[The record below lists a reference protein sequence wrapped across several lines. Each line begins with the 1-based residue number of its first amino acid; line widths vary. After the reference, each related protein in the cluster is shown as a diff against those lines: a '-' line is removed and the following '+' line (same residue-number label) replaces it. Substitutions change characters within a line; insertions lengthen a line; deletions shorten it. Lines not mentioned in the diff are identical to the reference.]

1 MKKVLSIILSLII
14 IVLSLSCVAIAAVT
28 LPGDVNDD
36 GIVAATDARMILQVV
51 AGLKEKSF
59 IKNFDNADVI
69 VDGELRATDARKILQ
84 IVAGLNNEPSETPT
98 YPQEAD
104 TAGWAKLFNQE
115 TAKLSKGT
123 YKWSRT
129 CDEVEKIKVTGVF
142 GLGASVE
149 SAVADFLGIGSLNGT
164 NKDAGKYGL
173 IAMNLTAD
181 DIAAVRM
188 ANGSVTI
195 VIKNTLNPS
204 NDGKTSFSHVSN
216 DFVTIDEVNKM
227 ITEIDKKG
235 SVTNF
240 QATYYDIEVTGK
252 INSAGKIANITI
264 AYKLK
269 ADLSAE
275 ALGFK
280 PVGEGT
286 VKTVIT
292 YEF

>member
-28 LPGDVNDD
+28 LPGDVNED
-36 GIVAATDARMILQVV
+36 GTVAATDARMILQVV
-51 AGLKEKSF
+51 AGLRDKSF

-69 VDGELRATDARKILQ
+69 ADGELRATDARKILQ

-129 CDEVEKIKVTGVF
+129 CNYVGDLKVTGVP
-142 GLGASVE
+142 ASTIQPTV
-149 SAVADFLGIGSLNGT
+149 DTFLGIGTSNGT

-181 DIAAVRM
+181 DITAVRM

-204 NDGKTSFSHVSN
+204 NDGKTSFSRVSK
-216 DFVTIDEVNKM
+216 DFVTLDEVKSIIAQSGVNAN
-227 ITEIDKKG
+227 
-235 SVTNF
+235 VTNF

-252 INSAGKIANITI
+252 INSAGKIASITVS
-264 AYKLK
+264 YKLD
-269 ADLSAE
+269 ALLE
-275 ALGFK
+275 AKYLMVK
-280 PVGEGT
+280 PIGEGT

>member
-28 LPGDVNDD
+28 LPGDVDD
-36 GIVAATDARMILQVV
+36 NGTVAATDARMILQVV

-129 CDEVEKIKVTGVF
+129 CNYVGDLKVTGVS
-142 GLGASVE
+142 ASLIQPTV
-149 SAVADFLGIGSLNGT
+149 DTFLGIGTSNGT

-181 DIAAVRM
+181 DITAVRM

-204 NDGKTSFSHVSN
+204 NDGKTSFSRASK
-216 DFVTIDEVNKM
+216 DFVTLDEVKSIIAQSGVNAN
-227 ITEIDKKG
+227 
-235 SVTNF
+235 VTNF

-252 INSAGKIANITI
+252 INSAGKIASITVS
-264 AYKLK
+264 YKLDALLEAK
-269 ADLSAE
+269 AFGL
-275 ALGFK
+275 K
-280 PVGEGT
+280 PTGEGT

>member
-69 VDGELRATDARKILQ
+69 ADGELRATDARKILQ

-129 CDEVEKIKVTGVF
+129 CNYVGDLKVTGVS
-142 GLGASVE
+142 ASLIQSTV
-149 SAVADFLGIGSLNGT
+149 DTFLGIGTSNGT

-181 DIAAVRM
+181 DITAVRM

-204 NDGKTSFSHVSN
+204 NDGKTSFSRASK
-216 DFVTIDEVNKM
+216 DFVTLDEVKSIIAQSGINAN
-227 ITEIDKKG
+227 
-235 SVTNF
+235 VTKF
-240 QATYYDIEVTGK
+240 QANYYDIEVTGK
-252 INSAGKIANITI
+252 INSAGKIASITVS
-264 AYKLK
+264 YKLD
-269 ADLSAE
+269 ALLE
-275 ALGFK
+275 AKYLMVK
-280 PVGEGT
+280 PTGEGT

>member
-1 MKKVLSIILSLII
+1 MKKVLSIVLSLII

-129 CDEVEKIKVTGVF
+129 CNYVGDLKVTGVS
-142 GLGASVE
+142 ASLIQSTV
-149 SAVADFLGIGSLNGT
+149 DTFLGIGTSNGT

-181 DIAAVRM
+181 DITAVRM

-204 NDGKTSFSHVSN
+204 NDGKTSFSRASK
-216 DFVTIDEVNKM
+216 DFVTLDEVKSIIAQSGINAN
-227 ITEIDKKG
+227 
-235 SVTNF
+235 VTKF
-240 QATYYDIEVTGK
+240 QANYYDIEVTGK
-252 INSAGKIANITI
+252 INSAGKIASITVS
-264 AYKLK
+264 YKLD
-269 ADLSAE
+269 ALLE
-275 ALGFK
+275 AKYLMVK
-280 PVGEGT
+280 PTGEGT

>member
-28 LPGDVNDD
+28 LPGDVNED
-36 GIVAATDARMILQVV
+36 GTVAATDARMILQVV

-69 VDGELRATDARKILQ
+69 ADGELRATDARKILQ

-104 TAGWAKLFNQE
+104 KAGWAKLFNQE

-129 CDEVEKIKVTGVF
+129 CNYVGDLKVTGVS
-142 GLGASVE
+142 ASLIQPTV
-149 SAVADFLGIGSLNGT
+149 DTFLGIGTSNGT

-181 DIAAVRM
+181 DITAVRM

-204 NDGKTSFSHVSN
+204 NDGKTSFSRASK
-216 DFVTIDEVNKM
+216 DFVTLDEVKSIIAQSGINAN
-227 ITEIDKKG
+227 
-235 SVTNF
+235 VTKF
-240 QATYYDIEVTGK
+240 QANYYDIEVVGK
-252 INSAGKIANITI
+252 INSVGKITSITVS
-264 AYKLK
+264 YKLD
-269 ADLSAE
+269 ALLE
-275 ALGFK
+275 AKYLMVK
-280 PVGEGT
+280 PTGEGT
-286 VKTVIT
+286 VKTVIK